1 MLRSNKR
8 IQSDVNTIVNT
19 TQTGPFGVSGLGCQ
33 GPGSYLGHNGK
44 GVQMDLVWFLTG
56 VGSALAVF
64 WVILRLDTDPFEK
77 RYQESQEWLEG
88 QRRMAK
94 ALGKR

>member
-1 MLRSNKR
+1 
-8 IQSDVNTIVNT
+8 
-19 TQTGPFGVSGLGCQ
+19 
-33 GPGSYLGHNGK
+33 
-44 GVQMDLVWFLTG
+44 MDLVWFLAG
-56 VGSALAVF
+56 IGSALAVF

-94 ALGKR
+94 ALEKR

>member
-1 MLRSNKR
+1 MSIRLS
-8 IQSDVNTIVNT
+8 IQLALGILS
-19 TQTGPFGVSGLGCQ
+19 VSRVGCR

-44 GVQMDLVWFLTG
+44 GVQMDLIWIGAGLG
-56 VGSALAVF
+56 AALGAF
-64 WVILRLDTDPFEK
+64 WLVLSLDSDPFEK

-94 ALGKR
+94 ALEKR